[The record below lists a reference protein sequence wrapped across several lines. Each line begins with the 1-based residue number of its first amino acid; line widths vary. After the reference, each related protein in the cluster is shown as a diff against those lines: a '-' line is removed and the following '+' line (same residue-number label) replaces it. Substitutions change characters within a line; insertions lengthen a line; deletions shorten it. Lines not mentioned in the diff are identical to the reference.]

1 VTPEDSSPASAA
13 ARHQRAAELFDRAID
28 LPEDRRQPFLDA
40 ACGGDSDLRRRV
52 MALLA
57 AEQHAPSAFL
67 AQTAAQM
74 TVNHIVE
81 ASASITG
88 TTLGPYV
95 VGKPIGAG
103 GMGAVY
109 EAHDTRL
116 DRKVAIKILPPEF
129 ARDPERVSRFRQ
141 EARAVSLLNHP
152 NIVSIFDA
160 ELAEGRYY
168 IATELVEG
176 ETLGQIAAR
185 GHMERRVLLEIAVQI
200 CSALGAAHGAGIV
213 HRDIKPDNVMVRP
226 DGIVKVLDF
235 GLAKLQESLGHY
247 AGDLRTRPGSVAG
260 TPQYLSPEQVMGRK
274 IGPQSDIFSLGVLLY
289 ELAAGKR
296 PFEGVTDGS
305 IFTAIVTQAPR
316 RPSEI
321 APALDKSLEAL
332 IMRAL
337 EKDPE
342 LRFQT
347 ANDMRAALRLLQ
359 RGSQTSSAIVL
370 PATPVRRGAGWPWLA
385 LSAVG
390 GMAIAGVLWFALR
403 AVPLP
408 LPNRFERMTFGQGE
422 EIFPNLSPDG
432 KQLIYASDAA
442 GNWDIYLQRTGGS
455 AGINLTAD
463 SAADDTEPALSRD
476 GSKIAF
482 RSERGD
488 GGLFVMEATG
498 ENPRKIAGHGHLPS
512 WSPDGKSIVYC
523 DDTFVMPND
532 RGSAGSRLHIVDLA
546 SGAQRDLD
554 VGDGVQPNWSP
565 HGQRVAYWGIHG
577 SGSNR
582 EIFTVPAAGGVPV
595 QVTDN
600 PAVDWSP
607 VWAPSGTELY
617 FISDR
622 GGTMNLWRVRIDESS
637 GKTSGEPEPVTS
649 PAVYVRFL
657 SWSADGTKFLYS
669 QAQNRIRLS
678 GIDFDPARLETTGKP
693 TPAGGNYNIGNFSL
707 SPDEKQIV
715 HDTVGDPEENLWIVN
730 FDGTGRRKLTADTY
744 HNRLPRWSPKGDE
757 ILYISTR
764 SGRFQEWMIRTDGS
778 GLRQVTDAGQNVNTG
793 VWIDGGK
800 RVVASLFGR
809 GMAMIDPALTQPIAE
824 PAALPGFETLNG
836 FSYAFVSPPEN
847 GLLLGHIAGNGANP
861 LVMYSLAD
869 GKLTRLGIKGT
880 RPAWVPGSNTR
891 YFVFLRDDSCF
902 LYDRERHR
910 EKRLFSTDHNQ
921 IYFLQMSATGRR
933 IYFTETIRDAH
944 LWMGEMPR

>member
-1 VTPEDSSPASAA
+1 MTPEDSTPPSEGSAVD
-13 ARHQRAAELFDRAID
+13 DRD
-28 LPEDRRQPFLDA
+28 ER
-40 ACGGDSDLRRRV
+40 
-52 MALLA
+52 ALLA
-57 AEQHAPSAFL
+57 AEQRAPTAFL
-67 AQTAAQM
+67 AQTAAQV
-74 TVNHIVE
+74 TVNRIVE
-81 ASASITG
+81 ASASIGG
-88 TTLGPYV
+88 TSLGPYV

-103 GMGAVY
+103 GMGTVY

-129 ARDPERVSRFRQ
+129 AGDPERVSRFRQ

-160 ELAEGRYY
+160 ELAAGRYY

-176 ETLGQIAAR
+176 ETLGQLAAR
-185 GHMERRVLLEIAVQI
+185 GPMERKLLLEIAVQI
-200 CSALGAAHGAGIV
+200 CSALGAAHEAGIV

-235 GLAKLQESLGHY
+235 GLAKLHESLGHV

-260 TPQYLSPEQVMGRK
+260 TPQYLSPEQVLGQK

-289 ELAAGKR
+289 ELTTGKR

-321 APALDKSLEAL
+321 APPLDKNLEAL
-332 IMRAL
+332 ILRAL

-359 RGSQTSSAIVL
+359 RGSQTATATIV
-370 PATPVRRGAGWPWLA
+370 PQGRSVRPGAGWPWLA
-385 LSAVG
+385 LAAVG
-390 GMAIAGVLWFALR
+390 GMAIVGVLWFALR
-403 AVPLP
+403 TAPLP

-422 EIFPNLSPDG
+422 EIYPNLSPDG
-432 KQLIYASDAA
+432 KQFIYASDAS
-442 GNWDIYLQRTGGS
+442 GNWDIYLQRAGGS
-455 AGINLTAD
+455 AEIDLTAD
-463 SAADDTEPALSRD
+463 SPADDTEPALSRD

-498 ENPRKIAGHGHLPS
+498 ENPRKIAAHGHLPS

-532 RGSAGSRLHIVDLA
+532 RGSAGSRLHVLDLA

-565 HGQRVAYWGIHG
+565 HGQRIAYWGIH

-607 VWAPSGTELY
+607 VWAPSGKELY

-622 GGTMNLWRVRIDESS
+622 GGTMNLWRVGIDESS

-678 GIDFDPARLETTGKP
+678 RVDFDPARLETTGKP
-693 TPAGGNYNIGNFSL
+693 VPAGGNYNVGNFSL
-707 SPDEKQIV
+707 SPDESQIV

-730 FDGTGRRKLTADTY
+730 IDGTGRRKLTADTY
-744 HNRLPRWSPKGDE
+744 RNRLPRWSPKGDE

-764 SGRFQEWMIRTDGS
+764 SGSFQEWMIRTDGS
-778 GLRQVTDAGQNVNTG
+778 GLRQLTAASQNVNTG
-793 VWIDGGK
+793 VWLDGGK
-800 RVVASLFGR
+800 RVIASLFGR
-809 GMAMIDPALTQPIAE
+809 GMAMVDPAATQPIAK

-836 FSYAFVSPPEN
+836 FSYAFVSPPQN

-861 LVMYSLAD
+861 LVIYSLAD
-869 GKLTRLGIKGT
+869 GKLTRIGIKGT
-880 RPAWVPGSNTR
+880 RPAWVPGSNAR
-891 YFVFLRDDSCF
+891 YFVFLRDDACL
-902 LYDRERHR
+902 LYERERNR
-910 EKRLFSTDHNQ
+910 ERRLFSTGHNQ
-921 IYFLQMSATGRR
+921 MYFLQMSATGRQ